1 MKTLNIIT
9 GAAAG
14 VTIALSLIGYVEN
27 IVTGHET
34 LALIAGVVAA
44 LIFVDYQERGEQ

>member
-14 VTIALSLIGYVEN
+14 VAIALSLIGFVEN

-44 LIFVDYQERGEQ
+44 LIVVDHIERAE